1 VEKKLVPHPEEAP
14 VRRLIYDLFLE
25 HRRLKTVARLLNES
39 GYRTR
44 SSTKFTDTSI
54 RRLIEDPT
62 AKGLRRA
69 NYTKSTGD
77 KKHWTPKPEKEWV
90 WTEVPAIVDEETWE
104 NANRVLGERKRAP
117 AKRPSKKVVHPFA
130 GYTFCVCGAKM
141 YVPHKGAKYTCG
153 ACRNK
158 IPIVDLD
165 AVFRARLR
173 QFSVSEEEILAL
185 AARSDETL
193 REKERLLATLTRER
207 AEVVSQMDKAFDAY
221 VKDEITVE
229 GFGAR
234 NRPLEARLREI
245 DEELPRLEGEVDFL
259 KIEHLSGE
267 EIATGGQDFWTRW
280 PGMSTEEKRT
290 LVETYVRR
298 VTVGKD
304 EISFQ
309 LYHFPVSPEIAANRQ
324 RSGRG

>member
-1 VEKKLVPHPEEAP
+1 M
-14 VRRLIYDLFLE
+14 
-25 HRRLKTVARLLNES
+25 
-39 GYRTR
+39 
-44 SSTKFTDTSI
+44 

-90 WTEVPAIVDEETWE
+90 WSEVPAIVDEATWE
-104 NANRVLGERKRAP
+104 KANQILAERKRAP

-130 GYTFCVCGAKM
+130 GHAFCICGAKM
-141 YVPHKGAKYTCG
+141 YVPHKGAKYTCQE
-153 ACRNK
+153 CRNK

-173 QFSVSEEEILAL
+173 QFAVSEDEILAY
-185 AARSDETL
+185 ATKGDEAL
-193 REKERLLATLTRER
+193 REKERLLAALVRER
-207 AEVVSQMDKAFDAY
+207 EKVQAEMDRTYRLCMD
-221 VKDEITVE
+221 DEITDHA
-229 GFGAR
+229 FGERYRSLEIRR
-234 NRPLEARLREI
+234 NEI
-245 DEELPRLEGEVDFL
+245 DEELPRLEGEIDFL

-267 EIATGGQDFWTRW
+267 EISRGGEDFYARWLGMTG
-280 PGMSTEEKRT
+280 EEKRT

-298 VTVGKD
+298 VTVGKG

-309 LYHFPVSPEIAANRQ
+309 LYHFPLPSEIASNRQ
-324 RSGRG
+324 RSSRD